1 MTENAEWCER
11 LITEENFLFLT
22 YDLVVI
28 EAPGTS
34 ISKVN
39 ST

>member
-1 MTENAEWCER
+1 MTENAEWYEK

-34 ISKVN
+34 ISNVN
-39 ST
+39 TI

>member
-1 MTENAEWCER
+1 MAENAEWCER

-22 YDLVVI
+22 YNLVVI

-39 ST
+39 TI